1 VTLVRRG
8 EKKVDD
14 LLYRVTVRN
23 LRRNIRE
30 AGFRLL
36 REDLYVSRLA
46 RRMLPSTLS
55 SLIPRVPLFRDIL
68 ITNVEYLLA
77 PA

>member
-1 VTLVRRG
+1 MTLVRRG

-14 LLYRVTVRN
+14 LLYHVTVSN
-23 LRRNIRE
+23 LRRNIRQ

-46 RRMLPSTLS
+46 QRVLPSTLS
-55 SLIPRVPLFRDIL
+55 ALVPRVPLFRDIL